1 MSRKIIAAVF
11 AAFLLLC
18 THGAFGREPL
28 RIDGTSDESA
38 QASYTK
44 MARGLSSE
52 GKMALALAV
61 LKLNMEGINS
71 AYEMLNTP
79 GASNP
84 SITRIRE
91 RVNGM
96 TAQEI
101 IALSETVQGIQVEA
115 MPATPP
121 ATPTQQ

>member
-1 MSRKIIAAVF
+1 MSRRIIAAMF
-11 AAFLLLC
+11 AAFMLLC

-28 RIDGTSDESA
+28 RIDGTTDETA

-44 MARGLSSE
+44 MARGLSPE
-52 GKMALALAV
+52 RKMALALAV

-71 AYEMLNTP
+71 AHEMLNTP
-79 GASNP
+79 GANSP

-101 IALSETVQGIQVEA
+101 IALGETVEGIQIEA
-115 MPATPP
+115 VP
-121 ATPTQQ
+121 ATPTRQ